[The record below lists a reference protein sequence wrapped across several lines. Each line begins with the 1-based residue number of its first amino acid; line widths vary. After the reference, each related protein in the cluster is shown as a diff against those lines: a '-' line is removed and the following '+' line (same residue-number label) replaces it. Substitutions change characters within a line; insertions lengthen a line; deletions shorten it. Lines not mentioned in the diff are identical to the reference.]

1 MDRVEHTQEAVVVD
15 LVDLE
20 GLTAMN
26 TAVAHEMLDNPP
38 RQTPISRPCSL
49 CAKALGNGIQ
59 HYLYDRSIDRKTF
72 DCGLHPAL
80 NAYIAQQATQ
90 DEKRNVS
97 RTFMLVEDG
106 QLLGYYTL
114 ANASVVES
122 ALSEEQMKK
131 MPRYPMPAVLL
142 SRLAVDKGQQGKGI
156 GGRLSLQRQRVWWGA
171 RQPPLSRKLATD
183 SVRYTQK
190 RPHFFRAG

>member
-1 MDRVEHTQEAVVVD
+1 MEFSTI
-15 LVDLE
+15 
-20 GLTAMN
+20 
-26 TAVAHEMLDNPP
+26 P
-38 RQTPISRPCSL
+38 
-49 CAKALGNGIQ
+49 
-59 HYLYDRSIDRKTF
+59 YDRSIDRKAF

-156 GGRLSLQRQRVWWGA
+156 GGRLMA
-171 RQPPLSRKLATD
+171 D
-183 SVRYTQK
+183 
-190 RPHFFRAG
+190 FFRRVYAISQHSGVAFILVDAKDEKAASYYRALGFVATNTSPLRLALSTGTIIQGFKALETAQ